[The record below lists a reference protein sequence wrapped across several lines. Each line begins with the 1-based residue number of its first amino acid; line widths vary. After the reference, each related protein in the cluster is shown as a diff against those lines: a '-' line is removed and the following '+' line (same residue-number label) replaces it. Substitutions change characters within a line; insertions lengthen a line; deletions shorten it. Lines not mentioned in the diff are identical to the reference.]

1 LIVES
6 FRWKQSVWVSLAMK
20 SMRSD
25 VYPELASVL
34 QRFVAGVQNALGSN
48 FLGAYLVGSLATGD
62 FDLDSDVDFLIL
74 TNAEL
79 SEAEVLSLQKTH
91 VDIHA
96 LGCYPAEHLEGAYI
110 STELL
115 NRTDLVGV
123 EPLWFV
129 DNGSTSLERSIHD
142 NRWHVRWIFRE
153 RGITMIGPDPKTLLH
168 PVPPGAL
175 RSEAVAAIQ
184 ELRGRFVAEI
194 DRPLGWFNTRFGQS
208 FAVLTCCRMLYT
220 CKSGTVQ
227 SKLSGVKWAEQSLNP
242 AWCELIR
249 KAWTERM
256 GVRFG
261 DKVRQPAQTRLLH
274 ETAKFIAYA
283 QSLAETSGRFR
294 ERSGKQATRK

>member
-1 LIVES
+1 MHSE
-6 FRWKQSVWVSLAMK
+6 
-20 SMRSD
+20 

-34 QRFVAGVQNALGSN
+34 QRFVVGVQNALGST

-79 SEAEVLSLQKTH
+79 SDAEVRSLQTTH
-91 VDIHA
+91 VDIRA
-96 LGCYPAEHLEGAYI
+96 LGCYPAEHLEGSYI
-110 STELL
+110 SSDLL
-115 NRTDLVGV
+115 NQTDLVGV

-142 NRWHVRWIFRE
+142 NRWHVRWILRE
-153 RGITMIGPDPKTLLH
+153 RGITIIGPDPKTLMH
-168 PVPPGAL
+168 AVPTGAL
-175 RSEAVAAIQ
+175 RSEAVAAIR
-184 ELRGRFVAEI
+184 ELKSHFVAEI
-194 DRPLGWFNTRFGQS
+194 DQPLRWFNTRFGQS

-227 SKLSGVKWAEQSLNP
+227 SKLSGVKWAEQSLDP
-242 AWCELIR
+242 VWCELIR

-256 GVRFG
+256 GVRSG
-261 DKVRQPAQTRLLH
+261 DKVRQRAQTRLLL

-283 QSLAETSGRFR
+283 ESLAETSRGRIPDN
-294 ERSGKQATRK
+294 S

>member
-1 LIVES
+1 MHSE
-6 FRWKQSVWVSLAMK
+6 A
-20 SMRSD
+20 
-25 VYPELASVL
+25 YPELASVL
-34 QRFVAGVQNALGSN
+34 QRFVASVQNALGNN
-48 FLGAYLVGSLATGD
+48 FLGAYLIGSLATGD

-79 SEAEVLSLQKTH
+79 SDAEARSLQTTH

-96 LGCYPAEHLEGAYI
+96 LGCYPAEHLEGSYL
-110 STELL
+110 STDLL
-115 NRTDLVGV
+115 NRPDLVGV

-168 PVPPGAL
+168 PVPTGAL

-184 ELRGRFVAEI
+184 ELKSRFVAEI
-194 DRPLGWFNTRFGQS
+194 DRPLGWLNTRFGQS

-220 CKSGTVQ
+220 YKTVTVQ
-227 SKLSGVKWAEQSLNP
+227 SKLSAVKWAEQFLDP
-242 AWCELIR
+242 AWCELIQ

-274 ETAKFIAYA
+274 ETADFIAYA
-283 QSLAETSGRFR
+283 QNLAGACRGRVPDN
-294 ERSGKQATRK
+294 S

>member
-1 LIVES
+1 MHSE
-6 FRWKQSVWVSLAMK
+6 A
-20 SMRSD
+20 
-25 VYPELASVL
+25 YPEMASVL

-79 SEAEVLSLQKTH
+79 SDAEVRSLQTTH

-96 LGCYPAEHLEGAYI
+96 LGCYPAHLEGSYI
-110 STELL
+110 STDLL

-142 NRWHVRWIFRE
+142 NRWHVRWILRE
-153 RGITMIGPDPKTLLH
+153 RGITIIGLDPKTLLH
-168 PVPPGAL
+168 PVPTGAL
-175 RSEAVAAIQ
+175 RSEAAAAIQ
-184 ELRGRFVAEI
+184 ELKSRFVAEI

-227 SKLSGVKWAEQSLNP
+227 SKLSGVKWAEKSFDR

-274 ETAKFIAYA
+274 ETAKFITYA
-283 QSLAETSGRFR
+283 QSLAETSRGPIRDN
-294 ERSGKQATRK
+294 SGKRPSGQCLIF

>member
-1 LIVES
+1 
-6 FRWKQSVWVSLAMK
+6 MK
-20 SMRSD
+20 SMHTD
-25 VYPELASVL
+25 VYPELSSVL
-34 QRFVAGVQNALGSN
+34 QRFVAGVQKALGSN

-62 FDLDSDVDFLIL
+62 FDLDSDVDFLIV

-79 SEAEVLSLQKTH
+79 IDAEVRSLQTTH

-96 LGCYPAEHLEGAYI
+96 LGCYPAEHLEGSYI
-110 STELL
+110 STDLL
-115 NRTDLVGV
+115 NRTELVGV

-129 DNGSTSLERSIHD
+129 DNGSSSLERSIHD
-142 NRWHVRWIFRE
+142 NRWHVRWILRE
-153 RGITMIGPDPKTLLH
+153 RGIAIIGPNPKTFLH
-168 PVPPGAL
+168 PVPTGAL

-184 ELRGRFVAEI
+184 ELKSRFVAEI

-220 CKSGTVQ
+220 CKSGTVE
-227 SKLSGVKWAEQSLNP
+227 SKLSGVKWAQQSLGP

-261 DKVRQPAQTRLLH
+261 DKVREPAQTRLLH

-283 QSLAETSGRFR
+283 QNLAETSLSFR
-294 ERSGKQATRK
+294 EAGLKVG

>member
-1 LIVES
+1 LGTLLG
-6 FRWKQSVWVSLAMK
+6 R
-20 SMRSD
+20 SMHSEA
-25 VYPELASVL
+25 YPEMASVL

-79 SEAEVLSLQKTH
+79 SDAEVRSLQTTH

-96 LGCYPAEHLEGAYI
+96 LGCYPAEHLEGSYI
-110 STELL
+110 STDLL
-115 NRTDLVGV
+115 NRPDLVGV

-129 DNGSTSLERSIHD
+129 DNGSTCLERSIHD
-142 NRWHVRWIFRE
+142 NRWHVRWILRE
-153 RGITMIGPDPKTLLH
+153 RGITIIGPDPKTLLH
-168 PVPPGAL
+168 PVPTGAL

-184 ELRGRFVAEI
+184 ELKSRFVAEI

-227 SKLSGVKWAEQSLNP
+227 SKCSGVKWAEQSLDP

-249 KAWTERM
+249 KAWIERM

-274 ETAKFIAYA
+274 ETAKFITYA
-283 QSLAETSGRFR
+283 QNLAETSRGGSS
-294 ERSGKQATRK
+294 ELMGESGQSSHSAE

>member
-1 LIVES
+1 
-6 FRWKQSVWVSLAMK
+6 
-20 SMRSD
+20 MRSEA
-25 VYPELASVL
+25 YPEMASVL

-79 SEAEVLSLQKTH
+79 SDAEVRSLQKAH

-96 LGCYPAEHLEGAYI
+96 LGCYPAEHLEGSYI
-110 STELL
+110 SKDLL
-115 NRTDLVGV
+115 NRADLVGV

-129 DNGSTSLERSIHD
+129 DNGSTSLERSLHD
-142 NRWHVRWIFRE
+142 NRWHVRWILRE
-153 RGITMIGPDPKTLLH
+153 RGVTIIGPDPKTLLQ
-168 PVPPGAL
+168 PVPTGVL

-184 ELRGRFVAEI
+184 DLKNRFVAEI
-194 DRPLGWFNTRFGQS
+194 DRSLGWFNTRFGQS

-220 CKSGTVQ
+220 SKSGTVN
-227 SKLSGVKWAEQSLNP
+227 SKLSVVKWAEQSLDP

-249 KAWTERM
+249 NAWTERM

-261 DKVRQPAQTRLLH
+261 DKVRQPAQTKLLH
-274 ETAKFIAYA
+274 ETAKFISHA
-283 QSLAETSGRFR
+283 QILAETSRGRIPDN
-294 ERSGKQATRK
+294 S

>member
-1 LIVES
+1 MDNE
-6 FRWKQSVWVSLAMK
+6 
-20 SMRSD
+20 

-34 QRFVAGVQNALGSN
+34 RRFVAGVQNALGSN
-48 FLGAYLVGSLATGD
+48 LLGAYLVGSLATGG

-79 SEAEVLSLQKTH
+79 SDAEVRSLQKTH
-91 VDIHA
+91 VNIHA
-96 LGCYPAEHLEGAYI
+96 LGCYPAEHLEGSYI
-110 STELL
+110 STNLL
-115 NRTDLVGV
+115 NRTDLVGI

-153 RGITMIGPDPKTLLH
+153 RGITIIGPDPKTLLH
-168 PVPPGAL
+168 PVPTGAL

-184 ELRGRFVAEI
+184 ELKSRFVAEI
-194 DRPLGWFNTRFGQS
+194 DRPLGWFNTRCGQS

-220 CKSGTVQ
+220 CKSGAVQ
-227 SKLSGVKWAEQSLNP
+227 SKLSVVKWAEQSLGP
-242 AWCELIR
+242 EWRELIR

-274 ETAKFIAYA
+274 ETAKFVAYA
-283 QSLAETSGRFR
+283 QSLAGTSGGRIR
-294 ERSGKQATRK
+294 HNSVNGQTRN